1 MVANSNNQLNAATGA
16 RPHAV
21 VIFTAM
27 HKKVLLLTLV
37 ASYATY
43 AEAQNLLQSV
53 TPSEWAG
60 RRARILENMQQVMGP
75 LPRGARLTPEVIVL
89 EETTLP
95 KFVRKKIT
103 YLSEKEDRVPAYLF
117 IPSPHDGKLPA
128 MLCLHQTTRIG
139 KAEPAGL
146 GGNPN
151 LAYAAE
157 LAERGYVTLAP
168 DYPNFG
174 DYVFDPYANGYASA
188 TMKGIWN
195 HLRAVDLLASLPE
208 VDSARIGSIGH
219 SLGGHNALF
228 EAVFDERIA
237 AVVSSCGFTAFSKYK
252 NGDLTGWS
260 HRGYMPRIAAVY
272 GKDPA
277 RMPFDFSEVLAAI
290 APRAVFVNAP
300 QRDAN
305 FEVSGVK
312 DCASAARPIF
322 DRIFAVPDRLVMQYP
337 DAAHEFPPEVRRA
350 SYFLAQK

>member
-1 MVANSNNQLNAATGA
+1 
-16 RPHAV
+16 
-21 VIFTAM
+21 M
-27 HKKVLLLTLV
+27 HKKVLLLLALV
-37 ASYATY
+37 ASCAIYGG
-43 AEAQNLLQSV
+43 AQNLLESV
-53 TPSEWAG
+53 RTPAEWAR

-75 LPRGARLTPEVIVL
+75 LPRGTRLKPEVIVL
-89 EETTLP
+89 EETRLP
-95 KFVRKKIT
+95 KFVRRKIT
-103 YLSEKEDRVPAYLF
+103 YLSEKQDRVSAYLF
-117 IPSPHDGKLPA
+117 IPSPLIPSPHEGKLPA

-146 GGNPN
+146 GGNSN

-237 AVVSSCGFTAFSKYK
+237 AVVSSCGFTSFSKYK
-252 NGDLTGWS
+252 
-260 HRGYMPRIAAVY
+260 
-272 GKDPA
+272 
-277 RMPFDFSEVLAAI
+277 
-290 APRAVFVNAP
+290 
-300 QRDAN
+300 
-305 FEVSGVK
+305 
-312 DCASAARPIF
+312 
-322 DRIFAVPDRLVMQYP
+322 
-337 DAAHEFPPEVRRA
+337 
-350 SYFLAQK
+350 